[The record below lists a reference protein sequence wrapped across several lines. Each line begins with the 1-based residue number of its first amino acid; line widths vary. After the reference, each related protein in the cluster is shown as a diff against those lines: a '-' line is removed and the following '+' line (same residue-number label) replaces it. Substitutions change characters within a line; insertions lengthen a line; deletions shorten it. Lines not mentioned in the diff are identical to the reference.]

1 MVICKAST
9 PFFSRFAC
17 CQVWALLL
25 LLGLL
30 VPAQAA
36 EALKPDALP
45 QAQATLERLEEQLA
59 TARTAN
65 AQELKTLRKEV
76 ATVRSTAQD
85 CLQQAEPK
93 IEIRSEERRVGKEC

>member
-1 MVICKAST
+1 MVICQAST
-9 PFFSRFAC
+9 LFLSRLAYYPL
-17 CQVWALLL
+17 WTLL

-65 AQELKTLRKEV
+65 AQELKTLRK
-76 ATVRSTAQD
+76 AN
-85 CLQQAEPK
+85 
-93 IEIRSEERRVGKEC
+93 